1 MKQNIGTID
10 RLIRIALAIIA
21 AILLFTGQING
32 PLAVIIGVLGVI
44 FLATGIFA
52 FCPLYI
58 PLGISTKGKKSK

>member
-1 MKQNIGTID
+1 MKQNIGTSD

-44 FLATGIFA
+44 FLATAIFA

-58 PLGISTKGKKSK
+58 PLGISTKGKKE